1 MSHNKVNA
9 FASCVKAFRSL
20 KRVRKETF
28 KSENVLAKY
37 YRWLFL
43 VKTPSIKAI

>member
-9 FASCVKAFRSL
+9 FASCVKAFGSL
-20 KRVRKETF
+20 KRERKETF
-28 KSENVLAKY
+28 KLENVANY

-43 VKTPSIKAI
+43 VKTPSIKAV